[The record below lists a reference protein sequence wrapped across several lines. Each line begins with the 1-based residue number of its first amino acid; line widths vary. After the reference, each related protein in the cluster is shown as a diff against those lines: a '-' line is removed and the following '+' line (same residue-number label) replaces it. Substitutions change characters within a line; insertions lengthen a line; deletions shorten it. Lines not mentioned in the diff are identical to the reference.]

1 MFRQTTTS
9 AKPSLADPAGGQ
21 IVIVIARWLLIVS
34 GLAITLW
41 RSPQSDLNAIRIG
54 LFVLLA
60 LAVANFYL
68 HMQIL
73 MKRPVIES
81 LLYAASAADIL
92 VITLL
97 TWTYGGLD
105 ARTFVFYYPAL
116 IALALVFP
124 FWESMG
130 FAGFLLALY
139 AIVSLSVASTDFEL
153 QVFVERAISLV
164 AVAVVSNLY
173 LRIENDRLLSL
184 EEQARA

>member
-1 MFRQTTTS
+1 MDATSQRAFHQARFNKDPPVSAPGEPPRHQLVSVSERRNRTMFRQTTTS

-21 IVIVIARWLLIVS
+21 IVIVIARWLLVVS
-34 GLAITLW
+34 GLAIPLW

-92 VITLL
+92 VITL
-97 TWTYGGLD
+97 
-105 ARTFVFYYPAL
+105 
-116 IALALVFP
+116 
-124 FWESMG
+124 
-130 FAGFLLALY
+130 
-139 AIVSLSVASTDFEL
+139 
-153 QVFVERAISLV
+153 
-164 AVAVVSNLY
+164 
-173 LRIENDRLLSL
+173 
-184 EEQARA
+184 